1 MSGDL
6 EDFLRRAA
14 QRRQAKA
21 AQANQPAAAPRKRP
35 QYSNSRTERVART
48 VETDRATDE
57 VLVAEVV
64 DHNSINKHDRRKTST
79 EQQQQQQ
86 QAKAVE
92 KQAGTAAANS
102 ATDRSSSKRDA
113 ASAALNSQAGI
124 ELLNALRSPG
134 GVRQAIL
141 LREILDRPTHRW

>member
-21 AQANQPAAAPRKRP
+21 AQANQPTATPRKRP
-35 QYSNSRTERVART
+35 QYSNSRTERVTRT
-48 VETDRATDE
+48 VETQATEE

-64 DHNSINKHDRRKTST
+64 DHPSPNQYDRRETGT
-79 EQQQQQQ
+79 EQQQAKTAKT
-86 QAKAVE
+86 QAE
-92 KQAGTAAANS
+92 AAASRS
-102 ATDRSSSKRDA
+102 ATGKSSTKSDA
-113 ASAALNSQAGI
+113 ASSALNSQAGV
-124 ELLNALRSPG
+124 ELLDALRSPG

-141 LREILDRPTHRW
+141 LREILDRPTHRWE

>member
-21 AQANQPAAAPRKRP
+21 AQANQPAATPRQRP
-35 QYSNSRTERVART
+35 QYSNSRTERVTRT
-48 VETDRATDE
+48 VETQATDE
-57 VLVAEVV
+57 VVVAEVV
-64 DHNSINKHDRRKTST
+64 DHHSTNQYDRRETRT
-79 EQQQQQQ
+79 ERQRTDT
-86 QAKAVE
+86 AK
-92 KQAGTAAANS
+92 KQAEAAATRS
-102 ATDRSSSKRDA
+102 AAGKAPTKSDA
-113 ASAALNSQAGI
+113 ASSALNSQAGI
-124 ELLNALRSPG
+124 ELLAALRSPR

>member
-64 DHNSINKHDRRKTST
+64 DHNSINKYDRRKTST
-79 EQQQQQQ
+79 EQQ

>member
-1 MSGDL
+1 MSRDL

-21 AQANQPAAAPRKRP
+21 AEANQPTATPRKRP
-35 QYSNSRTERVART
+35 QYSNSRTERVTRT
-48 VETDRATDE
+48 VETQATDE

-64 DHNSINKHDRRKTST
+64 DHHSANQYDRRETGT
-79 EQQQQQQ
+79 ERQ
-86 QAKAVE
+86 QAE
-92 KQAGTAAANS
+92 AAASRS
-102 ATDRSSSKRDA
+102 ATDKPSTKSDA
-113 ASAALNSQAGI
+113 ASSTFNNQAGI
-124 ELLNALRSPG
+124 QLLAALRSPG

>member
-35 QYSNSRTERVART
+35 QYSNSRTERVTRT
-48 VETDRATDE
+48 VETQATDE

-64 DHNSINKHDRRKTST
+64 DHHSTNQYDRRETGT
-79 EQQQQQQ
+79 QRQ
-86 QAKAVE
+86 QAETAQ
-92 KQAGTAAANS
+92 KQAEAAATRS
-102 ATDRSSSKRDA
+102 AAGQSSTKNDA
-113 ASAALNSQAGI
+113 ASSALNSQAGI
-124 ELLNALRSPG
+124 ELLAALRSPG

-141 LREILDRPTHRW
+141 LREILDRPTHRWQ